1 MSLLVRRKRGRSPEP
16 APQPVGSPVGGPPR
30 QGGTRSAYAL
40 HRPVANE
47 YLVRERDRRRLRDL
61 GKVVLVLAPLALAL
75 SAFTWVHLQVLDA
88 GYRIDR
94 LEHELHA
101 LERDESRLR
110 LEAAYLSN
118 PKRIERRARRELD
131 MRPPEVDQ
139 LVFVETARAGAAP
152 EEAR

>member
-1 MSLLVRRKRGRSPEP
+1 MSPLVRRKRGQPPDP
-16 APQPVGSPVGGPPR
+16 APHPVGSPAR
-30 QGGTRSAYAL
+30 EGGTRSAYAL

-101 LERDESRLR
+101 LEREESRLR
-110 LEAAYLSN
+110 LEAAYLSS
-118 PKRIERRARRELD
+118 PKRIERRARRELG
-131 MRPPEVDQ
+131 MRPPEVGQ
-139 LVFVETARAGAAP
+139 LVFVEAARGGAAP